1 MLNPRIVLIYIFIS
15 LIHGQSSMNAL
26 GYGNFSNK
34 FQASSISIGSSVL
47 SSTFKE
53 NISLHN
59 PASWHNLP
67 FAVLNTSVS
76 FSEGLIEDN
85 KNAFFNL
92 SSTTLVVPW
101 RQKLSFGL
109 TFSPLFSRDIILE
122 DLTNDQFIF
131 TENDTLNYRRKIT
144 SSGGASL
151 AKFSLGYKINE
162 IQSIGFEYGT
172 VLGSS
177 RKSNNLIIDNVNHLL
192 QERDYFS
199 GGIVSLFY
207 TQLLENSI
215 GIPITFNTFFSKS
228 LKNIGVENEAYQSFI
243 DLNGNSYHDSSD
255 FPDLGQAL
263 LPIKTFSANEMS
275 IKEFAMSFDYK
286 DENRNHYIIELY
298 NWNDTGDHIFSSSII
313 DSYVESYSKL
323 NLGFARFGIPYTDER
338 YDYKA
343 GIFFGDYDL
352 KNIDNVKEFGIGLGI
367 GIQFGLTNNQID
379 ISYNYLV
386 RNNLEF
392 IKGNETI
399 QSFSIGLS
407 LGDLWFVKR
416 REM

>member
-1 MLNPRIVLIYIFIS
+1 MLNRRLILLYIFMSI
-15 LIHGQSSMNAL
+15 IHGQSSLNAL

-34 FQASSISIGSSVL
+34 FHASSISIGSSGVL
-47 SSTFKE
+47 STFKE

-59 PASWHNLP
+59 PSTWHNLP
-67 FAVLNTSVS
+67 FAVLTTSVNYDQ
-76 FSEGLIEDN
+76 GLIENNDS
-85 KNAFFNL
+85 AFFNL
-92 SSTTLVVPW
+92 SSTSLVVPW

-109 TFSPLFSRDIILE
+109 GFSPLFSRDIIFE

-131 TENDTLNYRRKIT
+131 TDNDTLNYRRKII

-177 RKSNNLIIDNVNHLL
+177 RKSNNLIINDVNHFL

-199 GGIVSLFY
+199 GGIVSFFY

-215 GIPITFNTFFSKS
+215 GIPITLNTFVSKS
-228 LKNIGVENEAYQSFI
+228 LKDIGVENEAYQSFI

-263 LPIKTFSANEMS
+263 IPIKRFSLNEMS
-275 IKEFAMSFDYK
+275 IEEFGISFDYK
-286 DENRNHYIIELY
+286 DENRNHFMLELY

-313 DSYVESYSKL
+313 DSYIESYSKL
-323 NLGFARFGIPYTDER
+323 NIGFVRFGIPYTDDR

-343 GIFFGDYDL
+343 GIFLGDYDL
-352 KNIDNVKEFGIGLGI
+352 KNVDNVKEIGIGLGI

-379 ISYNYLV
+379 ISYNYIK

-392 IKGNETI
+392 INGNETI